1 MAISLEKIKEEKKK
15 NKLQLLVKGSN
26 EAFVNTIRRLIL
38 EEVPT
43 LAVEDVEIK
52 ENNSALYDEMLAL
65 RLGLIPIKTDLKSY
79 RLPENDAEVAEKSA
93 RCTLQLKLKANKKG
107 YVYAGEA
114 ESADPKCTFVYE
126 NMPVVKLLAKQK
138 IDLTMT
144 AVMGQGKT
152 HAKWSPGWAFYRK
165 EGILKVGKV
174 KNPEVVA
181 RQSPDGV
188 FAMKNGK
195 LELNKETVQE
205 SLLLEYYASL
215 DEGIALEYTD
225 NIIFTIESW
234 GQLSCKE
241 MLDTAAQILIEKTEA
256 MEKLI

>member
-1 MAISLEKIKEEKKK
+1 MA
-15 NKLQLLVKGSN
+15 KGSS

-65 RLGLIPIKTDLKSY
+65 RLGLVPIKTDLKSY
-79 RLPENDAEVAEKSA
+79 RLPENEAEVAEKSA
-93 RCTLQLKLKANKKG
+93 RCTLQLKLKASKKG

-114 ESADPKCTFVYE
+114 ESADPKCTFAYE

-138 IDLTMT
+138 VDVTMT
-144 AVMGQGKT
+144 AVMGQGKN

-165 EGILKVGKV
+165 EGVLKVGKV
-174 KNPEVVA
+174 KDAELVA
-181 RQSPDGV
+181 KQSTDGV
-188 FAMKNGK
+188 FTLKSGK
-195 LELNKETVQE
+195 LELNKEAAQE
-205 SLLLEYYASL
+205 SMLLDYYASL
-215 DEGIALEYTD
+215 DEGITLEYTD
-225 NIIFTIESW
+225 NILFTVESW

-256 MEKLI
+256 MEKLL